1 MSVAVQVPGY
11 CTGVAL
17 FTGRLTVAGSSTQ
30 TSGNRTV
37 IRLSPIALEG
47 TLTCIGLPLV
57 SLAVDLDDE
66 SSLGLTVAAG
76 GGASSEDIG
85 TAVTVDDGEDE
96 GIEDY

>member
-1 MSVAVQVPGY
+1 M
-11 CTGVAL
+11 
-17 FTGRLTVAGSSTQ
+17 
-30 TSGNRTV
+30 
-37 IRLSPIALEG
+37 SPIALEG